1 MQIPWKQTEVKIKD
15 IKIWRDITGKMQK
28 MQKKRA
34 ISLFSTVAPAMILYP
49 MDDTSLSL
57 KFYVR

>member
-1 MQIPWKQTEVKIKD
+1 MQIPWKQTEVKI
-15 IKIWRDITGKMQK
+15 WRDITGK

-34 ISLFSTVAPAMILYP
+34 ISLFSTVAPAMLLYP

>member
-28 MQKKRA
+28 KRA
-34 ISLFSTVAPAMILYP
+34 ISLFSTVAPVMILYP

>member
-28 MQKKRA
+28 KRA
-34 ISLFSTVAPAMILYP
+34 ISLFSTVAPAMILDP
-49 MDDTSLSL
+49 MDDSTLYL
-57 KFYVR
+57 KIYIK

>member
-1 MQIPWKQTEVKIKD
+1 MQIPWKQTEVKI
-15 IKIWRDITGKMQK
+15 WRDITGK